1 MRIHNK
7 TDRQEVFEVQK
18 FRYQKHTCIHMRS
31 FCQSRIYPE
40 LPLKS
45 TFPSGFLIIFPICC
59 PLFDK
64 EIFVQENTRDFEI
77 LLFLVQRIVGIKY
90 TLKYT
95 IDNFTFVSKD
105 LFVSYRIFLVKKY
118 FFFRTNFFALKN
130 LSFLN
135 KFE

>member
-1 MRIHNK
+1 M
-7 TDRQEVFEVQK
+7 
-18 FRYQKHTCIHMRS
+18 
-31 FCQSRIYPE
+31 
-40 LPLKS
+40 
-45 TFPSGFLIIFPICC
+45 
-59 PLFDK
+59 
-64 EIFVQENTRDFEI
+64 QENTRDFEI

-105 LFVSYRIFLVKKY
+105 LFVSYRIFLVEKNVS
-118 FFFRTNFFALKN
+118 FSELISLRALKN